1 MRIDQIELHLTI
13 IEKIKS
19 LSAKLFFQF
28 LHNQYDLICM
38 R

>member
-1 MRIDQIELHLTI
+1 MRIDQIELHLT

-28 LHNQYDLICM
+28 LHDQYDLICM
-38 R
+38 K